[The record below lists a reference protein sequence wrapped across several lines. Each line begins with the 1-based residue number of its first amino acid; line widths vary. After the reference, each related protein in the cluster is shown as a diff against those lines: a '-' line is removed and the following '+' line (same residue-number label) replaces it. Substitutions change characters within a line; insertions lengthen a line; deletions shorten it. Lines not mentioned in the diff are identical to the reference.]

1 LEIKDIAN
9 KHRLRLLIVFGS
21 YGTKRYTKDSDIDLG
36 YLSEAPLQPEEEI
49 NLLRDLIFY
58 FKKDRID
65 LVNLDKANPLL
76 LYEAAS
82 QGRILYGSEED
93 FLRFKIKAF
102 ARYAET
108 KFLREKRREYL
119 LDLP

>member
-1 LEIKDIAN
+1 MEIKDIAD
-9 KHRLRLLIVFGS
+9 KYRLRLLIVFGS
-21 YGTKRYTKDSDIDLG
+21 YGTKRHTKESDIDLG

-49 NLLRDLIFY
+49 NLLRDLIFC

-82 QGRILYGSEED
+82 QGRILYGSEES
-93 FLRFKIKAF
+93 FLRFKIRAF

-108 KFLREKRREYL
+108 KFLRDKRRDYL
-119 LDLP
+119 LNLP

>member
-1 LEIKDIAN
+1 MPAITIYGC
-9 KHRLRLLIVFGS
+9 LLCLAHMVQSGIP
-21 YGTKRYTKDSDIDLG
+21 KKDIDLG
-36 YLSEAPLQPEEEI
+36 YLSKLSYSLKREI
-49 NLLRDLIFY
+49 NLLRDLIFC

-82 QGRILYGSEED
+82 QGRVLYGSEED

-102 ARYAET
+102 ARYTET

-119 LDLP
+119 LNLP

>member
-1 LEIKDIAN
+1 LEIKDIASN
-9 KHRLRLLIVFGS
+9 YNLRLLIVFGS

-49 NLLRDLIFY
+49 NLLRDLIFC

-82 QGRILYGSEED
+82 QGRVLYGSEED

-102 ARYAET
+102 ARYTET

-119 LDLP
+119 LNLP